1 MPVTVAPPGPVAAT
15 QPCHA
20 VTMTEIRTETV
31 PLVDGS
37 ALRLTVAEPVSAVR
51 GGIVVLHEA
60 RGVTDAVRG
69 LVHGLAGDG
78 WLAVAPHL
86 YHRDGA
92 DELDGAEE
100 EVQQQVDRLEGEQVM
115 ADTDTAFG
123 WLAERDISADRMG
136 VIGFD
141 LGGSVAFLVAAKRT
155 LGAAVTVAGE
165 SVAKAPSRGLQSLI
179 EAAPGITCPWL
190 GIFGESADGVP
201 DPEIGKLREAAASS
215 EVATDVVVY
224 PRRGYRFDDDP
235 EVAADAWQRT
245 LNWFD
250 SHLR

>member
-1 MPVTVAPPGPVAAT
+1 
-15 QPCHA
+15 
-20 VTMTEIRTETV
+20 MTEIRTETV

-37 ALRLTVAEPVSAVR
+37 ALRLTVAEPVSAIR

-60 RGVTDAVRG
+60 RGVTDSVRG
-69 LVHGLAGDG
+69 IVHGLAADG

-92 DELDGAEE
+92 DELAGADE
-100 EVQQQVDRLEGEQVM
+100 EVQLQVDRLDGEQVM

-123 WLAERDISADRMG
+123 WLAEHGVTPDRMG

-141 LGGSVAFLVAAKRT
+141 LGGSVALLVAAKRT
-155 LGAAVTVAGE
+155 LSAAVTVAGDR
-165 SVAKAPSRGLQSLI
+165 VAAPAAGMPALVD
-179 EAAPGITCPWL
+179 AAPGLTCPWL
-190 GIFGESADGVP
+190 GIYGEANGGGP
-201 DPEIGKLREAAASS
+201 DPEVDRLRDAAASS
-215 EVATDVVVY
+215 QVATDVVVY
-224 PRRGYRFDDDP
+224 PRRGHRFDDDP
-235 EVAADAWQRT
+235 DVAAQAWQRT

>member
-1 MPVTVAPPGPVAAT
+1 
-15 QPCHA
+15 
-20 VTMTEIRTETV
+20 MTDIRTETV

-37 ALRLTVAEPVSAVR
+37 ALRLTVAEPVSSVR

-92 DELDGAEE
+92 DELDMASDDER
-100 EVQQQVDRLEGEQVM
+100 VQEQVDRLDGEQVM

-123 WLAERDISADRMG
+123 WLADHDISADRMG

-141 LGGSVAFLVAAKRT
+141 LGGSVALHVAAKRT
-155 LGAAVTVAGE
+155 LGAAVTVSGE
-165 SVAKAPSRGLQSLI
+165 GITEPLSSGLPSLVD
-179 EAAPGITCPWL
+179 AAPGLTCPWL
-190 GIFGESADGVP
+190 GIYGEPEGESD
-201 DPEIGKLREAAASS
+201 EKLDRLRDAAASS
-215 EVATDVVVY
+215 EVATNLVVY
-224 PRRGYRFDDDP
+224 PSSGHRFDADP
-235 EVAADAWQRT
+235 EAAEDAWQRT

>member
-1 MPVTVAPPGPVAAT
+1 MS
-15 QPCHA
+15 
-20 VTMTEIRTETV
+20 EIRTQTV

-37 ALRLTVAEPVSAVR
+37 SLRLTVGEPDGAVR

-69 LVHGLAGDG
+69 LVHGLAGEG

-92 DELDGAEE
+92 DELDGDDDA
-100 EVQQQVDRLEGEQVM
+100 VREQVERLDSDQVLV
-115 ADTDTAFG
+115 DTDTAFG
-123 WLAERDISADRMG
+123 WLGEHDIDADRMG

-141 LGGSVAFLVAAKRT
+141 LGGSVALLVAAKRT
-155 LGAAVTVAGE
+155 LGAAVSVGDTGAGVPSGRVTSLVA
-165 SVAKAPSRGLQSLI
+165 AAQGL
-179 EAAPGITCPWL
+179 TCPWL
-190 GIFGESADGVP
+190 GIYGEDEDGGV
-201 DPEIGKLREAAASS
+201 DPEIDRLRAAAATSDM
-215 EVATDVVVY
+215 VTDVAIY
-224 PRRGYRFDDDP
+224 PPSGHRFDVDS
-235 EVAADAWQRT
+235 ESAADAWQRT

>member
-1 MPVTVAPPGPVAAT
+1 
-15 QPCHA
+15 
-20 VTMTEIRTETV
+20 MTDIRTETV
-31 PLVDGS
+31 PLLDGS
-37 ALRLTVAEPVSAVR
+37 ALRLTVAQPVSAIR

-69 LVHGLAGDG
+69 LVQGLAGDG

-86 YHRDGA
+86 YPRDGA
-92 DELDGAEE
+92 DELDGADE

-123 WLAERDISADRMG
+123 YLAERGITPDRMG

-141 LGGSVAFLVAAKRT
+141 LGGSVALLVAAKRT
-155 LGAAVTVAGE
+155 LGAAVTVADDAVAAAAATSLP
-165 SVAKAPSRGLQSLI
+165 SVLD
-179 EAAPGITCPWL
+179 AARGITCPWL
-190 GIFGESADGVP
+190 GIYGEEAGGEP
-201 DPEIGKLREAAASS
+201 DPEIARLREAVASS
-215 EVATDVVVY
+215 QVATDVVVY
-224 PRRGYRFDDDP
+224 PRRGHRFDADP
-235 EVAADAWQRT
+235 EIAADAWQRT

>member
-1 MPVTVAPPGPVAAT
+1 MSD
-15 QPCHA
+15 
-20 VTMTEIRTETV
+20 IRTETV

-37 ALRLTVAEPVSAVR
+37 TLRLTVAEPDSRVR

-60 RGVTDAVRG
+60 RGITDSVRG
-69 LVHGLAGDG
+69 LVQGLAADG

-92 DELDGAEE
+92 DEVDEAQADERAGRLDRD
-100 EVQQQVDRLEGEQVM
+100 EVL

-123 WLAERDISADRMG
+123 WLAEHEVDSDRMG
-136 VIGFD
+136 VVGFD
-141 LGGSVAFLVAAKRT
+141 IGGAVALLVAAKRT
-155 LGAAVTVAGE
+155 LGAAVTVANE
-165 SVAKAPSRGLQSLI
+165 VPSSNLTALVSAAQGL
-179 EAAPGITCPWL
+179 TCPWL
-190 GIFGESADGVP
+190 GIYGGD
-201 DPEIGKLREAAASS
+201 DPEIDRLRVAASSS

-224 PRRGYRFDDDP
+224 PSKGHRFADDADT
-235 EVAADAWQRT
+235 AAEAWQRT

>member
-1 MPVTVAPPGPVAAT
+1 
-15 QPCHA
+15 
-20 VTMTEIRTETV
+20 MTEIRTETV

-37 ALRLTVAEPVSAVR
+37 ELRLTVAEPVSSIR

-60 RGVTDAVRG
+60 RGVTDAVRN
-69 LVHGLAGDG
+69 LVLGLAGDG

-92 DELDGAEE
+92 DEVDGDDGRVQEQVERLAGEE
-100 EVQQQVDRLEGEQVM
+100 VM

-123 WLAERDISADRMG
+123 WLADHDIASDRMG

-141 LGGSVAFLVAAKRT
+141 LGGSVALLVAAKRK

-165 SVAKAPSRGLQSLI
+165 RNPSSALTSLVDAARGL
-179 EAAPGITCPWL
+179 TCPWL
-190 GIFGESADGVP
+190 GIYGETDEGAEHP
-201 DPEIGKLREAAASS
+201 DIDRLRAAASAS
-215 EVATDVVVY
+215 EVVTNVVVY
-224 PRRGYRFDDDP
+224 PRKGHRFDDDP
-235 EVAADAWQRT
+235 DMAADAWQRT

>member
-1 MPVTVAPPGPVAAT
+1 
-15 QPCHA
+15 
-20 VTMTEIRTETV
+20 MTEIRTETV

-37 ALRLTVAEPVSAVR
+37 ALRLTVAEPVSAIR

-60 RGVTDAVRG
+60 RGVTDSVRG
-69 LVHGLAGDG
+69 IVHGLAADG

-92 DELDGAEE
+92 DELAGADE
-100 EVQQQVDRLEGEQVM
+100 EVQLQVDRLDGEQVM

-123 WLAERDISADRMG
+123 WLAEHGVTPDLMG

-141 LGGSVAFLVAAKRT
+141 LGGSVALLVAAKRT
-155 LGAAVTVAGE
+155 LGAAVTVAGDR
-165 SVAKAPSRGLQSLI
+165 VAAPAAGMPSLVD
-179 EAAPGITCPWL
+179 AAPGLTCPWL
-190 GIFGESADGVP
+190 GIYGEANGGGP
-201 DPEIGKLREAAASS
+201 DPEVDRLRDAAASS
-215 EVATDVVVY
+215 QVATDVVVY
-224 PRRGYRFDDDP
+224 PRRGHRFDDDP
-235 EVAADAWQRT
+235 DVAAQAWQRT

>member
-1 MPVTVAPPGPVAAT
+1 
-15 QPCHA
+15 
-20 VTMTEIRTETV
+20 MTDLRTETV

-37 ALRLTVAEPVSAVR
+37 ALRLTVAAPDSSIR

-60 RGVTDAVRG
+60 RGVTDTVRL

-78 WLAVAPHL
+78 WLTVAPHL

-92 DELDGAEE
+92 DEVDGSDEH
-100 EVQQQVDRLEGEQVM
+100 VQQQVDRLEGEQVL

-123 WLAERDISADRMG
+123 WLADHDISPDRMG
-136 VIGFD
+136 IIGFD
-141 LGGSVAFLVAAKRT
+141 LGGSVALLVAARRT

-165 SVAKAPSRGLQSLI
+165 GAVAPTGGVPSLVD
-179 EAAPGITCPWL
+179 AAGELTCPWL
-190 GIFGESADGVP
+190 GIYGEPTHGGT
-201 DPEIGKLREAAASS
+201 DPEVGRLREAAAKS

-224 PRRGYRFDDDP
+224 PRSGHRFDADP
-235 EVAADAWQRT
+235 EAAADAWQRT

>member
-1 MPVTVAPPGPVAAT
+1 
-15 QPCHA
+15 
-20 VTMTEIRTETV
+20 MTDIRTEIV

-37 ALRLTVAEPVSAVR
+37 SLRLSVAEPVSAVR

-69 LVHGLAGDG
+69 LIHGLAGDG
-78 WLAVAPHL
+78 WLTVAPHL

-92 DELDGAEE
+92 DELDGTDESK
-100 EVQQQVDRLEGEQVM
+100 VQELVDRLDGEQVM

-123 WLAERDISADRMG
+123 WLAEHDISADRLG

-141 LGGSVAFLVAAKRT
+141 LGGAVALLVAAQRT
-155 LGAAVTVAGE
+155 LGAAVTVAGDRAGATPTAALT
-165 SVAKAPSRGLQSLI
+165 SLVAAAKGL
-179 EAAPGITCPWL
+179 TCPWL
-190 GIFGESADGVP
+190 GIYGETEAGET
-201 DPEIGKLREAAASS
+201 DPEIDRLRDAAAAS
-215 EVATDVVVY
+215 EVVTNVIVY
-224 PRRGYRFDDDP
+224 PHTAGYRFDDDP
-235 EVAADAWQRT
+235 DSAADAWQRT

>member
-1 MPVTVAPPGPVAAT
+1 
-15 QPCHA
+15 
-20 VTMTEIRTETV
+20 MTALRTETV

-37 ALRLTVAEPVSAVR
+37 ALRLTVAEPDSAVR

-60 RGVTDAVRG
+60 RGVTDAVRT
-69 LVHGLAGDG
+69 LVDGLAAEG

-86 YHRDGA
+86 YHREGGA
-92 DELDGAEE
+92 DEIDEAESPE
-100 EVQQQVDRLEGEQVM
+100 RVQAQVDRLDGEQVM

-123 WLAERDISADRMG
+123 WLAEHDIRADRMG

-141 LGGSVAFLVAAKRT
+141 LGGSVALLVAAQRS

-165 SVAKAPSRGLQSLI
+165 GAVQASSGLPSLI
-179 EAAPGITCPWL
+179 DAAPQLSCPWL
-190 GIFGESADGVP
+190 GIYGEPVDGEP
-201 DPEIGKLREAAASS
+201 DPEVGRLRDAAASS

-224 PRRGYRFDDDP
+224 PRSGHRFDADP
-235 EVAADAWQRT
+235 DAAADAWQRT

>member
-1 MPVTVAPPGPVAAT
+1 
-15 QPCHA
+15 
-20 VTMTEIRTETV
+20 MTDIRTETV

-37 ALRLTVAEPVSAVR
+37 ALRLTVAEPVSSVR

-92 DELDGAEE
+92 DELDGDDEQQ
-100 EVQQQVDRLEGEQVM
+100 VQAQVDRLDSDQVM

-123 WLAERDISADRMG
+123 WLAEHDIEADRMG

-141 LGGSVAFLVAAKRT
+141 LGGSVAMLVAAKRT
-155 LGAAVTVAGE
+155 LGAAVTVAGTG
-165 SVAKAPSRGLQSLI
+165 SAPSSPGLPSLVA
-179 EAAPGITCPWL
+179 AAPALTCPWL
-190 GIFGESADGVP
+190 GIYGESADGVA
-201 DPEIGKLREAAASS
+201 DPEVEELRAAAARS

-224 PRRGYRFDDDP
+224 PHAGYRFDDDIDA
-235 EVAADAWQRT
+235 AADAWQRT

>member
-1 MPVTVAPPGPVAAT
+1 
-15 QPCHA
+15 
-20 VTMTEIRTETV
+20 MTDIRTETV

-37 ALRLTVAEPVSAVR
+37 ALRLTVAEPIGPVR

-60 RGVTDAVRG
+60 RGMTDAVRDM
-69 LVHGLAGDG
+69 VSGLAAEG
-78 WLAVAPHL
+78 WLTVAPHL
-86 YHRDGA
+86 YHRDDA
-92 DELDGAEE
+92 DEIGEDDGDRIRAQVGRLDG
-100 EVQQQVDRLEGEQVM
+100 GEVM

-123 WLAERDISADRMG
+123 WLAEHDIRADRMG

-141 LGGSVAFLVAAKRT
+141 LGGSVALLVAAQRS

-165 SVAKAPSRGLQSLI
+165 GAVQASSGLPSLI
-179 EAAPGITCPWL
+179 DAAPQLSCPWL
-190 GIFGESADGVP
+190 GIYGEPVDGEP
-201 DPEIGKLREAAASS
+201 DPEVGRLRDAAASS

-224 PRRGYRFDDDP
+224 PRSGHRFDADP
-235 EVAADAWQRT
+235 DAAADAWQRT

>member
-1 MPVTVAPPGPVAAT
+1 
-15 QPCHA
+15 
-20 VTMTEIRTETV
+20 MTDIRTETV

-37 ALRLTVAEPVSAVR
+37 ALRLTVAEPVSSVR

-78 WLAVAPHL
+78 WLTVAPHL

-92 DELDGAEE
+92 DQVEGDDGQ
-100 EVQQQVDRLEGEQVM
+100 VQEQVDRLSGDEVM

-123 WLAERDISADRMG
+123 WLADHDITADRMG

-141 LGGSVAFLVAAKRT
+141 LGGSVALLVAAERT
-155 LGAAVTVAGE
+155 LGAAVTVAGDG
-165 SVAKAPSRGLQSLI
+165 ATTPSAGLTEMVS
-179 EAAPGITCPWL
+179 AAQGLTCPWL
-190 GIFGESADGVP
+190 GIYGESASGATDS
-201 DPEIGKLREAAASS
+201 EISRLREAAASS

-224 PRRGYRFDDDP
+224 RSHRFDDDP
-235 EVAADAWQRT
+235 EAAADAWQRT